1 MNIFTILWDMT
12 LFVFA
17 YSTTSHCEK
26 LSVSLFEVDRNTS
39 NTNKDLF

>member
-1 MNIFTILWDMT
+1 MKLFTIIWDMT

-17 YSTTSHCEK
+17 YSTTSHCNK
-26 LSVSLFEVDRNTS
+26 LSVSLFEEDRARS